1 MKVAPRLSN
10 DNFAELTDTLDW
22 NQNFVKQLLM
32 NVEFDC
38 FVGYLVKTFSEF
50 HSGVLRD
57 VTKEKL
63 SIEPMDRLAVCLL
76 ASKD

>member
-50 HSGVLRD
+50 CHLPRD

>member
-50 HSGVLRD
+50 CHLPGTLR
-57 VTKEKL
+57 KKNF
-63 SIEPMDRLAVCLL
+63 RLNQWTGSQYAF
-76 ASKD
+76 